1 MAETTPQFDPK
12 FMDRAL
18 DLAAAASTQGEV
30 PVGCVIVGPAGDV
43 VAAHANRMVELKD
56 PTAHAELN
64 AIRAACASLG
74 LGRLEGCDLYVTLE
88 PCGMCAAAISFARI
102 RNLYFGY
109 RCRRCHQHR
118 LLLSEVRSKHK
129 ECKQQERHVTHGCHV
144 YCRTLSRN
152 FYFWHFLYFKN
163 VQ

>member
-102 RNLYFGY
+102 RNLYFGAY
-109 RCRRCHQHR
+109 DPKGGAVENGARFFTLPTCHHRPLVRGGIEAGRAGDLLRTFFQARRAPAAA
-118 LLLSEVRSKHK
+118 
-129 ECKQQERHVTHGCHV
+129 HG
-144 YCRTLSRN
+144 
-152 FYFWHFLYFKN
+152 
-163 VQ
+163 